1 MRIYDRTGEVWAR
14 AWDGEAYSHGGET
27 VAPGETYDIFVI
39 VGPPV
44 ERDAWVGD
52 DELVHPC
59 VRVFQLFATYDVG
72 EIAKIAEERL
82 KETGAQR
89 LA

>member
-1 MRIYDRTGEVWAR
+1 M
-14 AWDGEAYSHGGET
+14 YSSGGET
-27 VAPGETYDIFVI
+27 VEPGETYDIFVI

-44 ERDAWVGD
+44 ERDAWAND

-59 VRVFQLFATYDVG
+59 VRIFQLFDTYEFG
-72 EIAKIAEERL
+72 EIGKIAELRL
-82 KETGAQR
+82 SETCAQR